1 MGWRVP
7 LCYKPRIKWDVTI
20 PLDPWLKKKCHVL
33 HANISTSTYIFQ
45 TQNIDQPENTSKKI
59 SSACPWVKVFS
70 WKGIPFDLD
79 DLDLKHQYSRP
90 LFERIPS
97 SLLAEPRVCICS
109 LCGSMQ
115 SDETSIINLFLL
127 LIKKHNNSPGY
138 MNMMNEIIRKSS
150 NTKNNY
156 RTILIL

>member
-1 MGWRVP
+1 MIMENKSCHGMESTSVLQATDQVGLWHIET
-7 LCYKPRIKWDVTI
+7 KF
-20 PLDPWLKKKCHVL
+20 HVL

-45 TQNIDQPENTSKKI
+45 TQNIDKPENTSKKI

-70 WKGIPFDLD
+70 WKGIHFALD

-97 SLLAEPRVCICS
+97 SLLAEPRVCLVAAYSRMNFHYKPLS
-109 LCGSMQ
+109 LV
-115 SDETSIINLFLL
+115 D
-127 LIKKHNNSPGY
+127 KKNNNSPGY
-138 MNMMNEIIRKSS
+138 MNMMNEIIWKSS